1 MSGFYST
8 SVFRPHGG
16 RRDRGSFGGLL
27 VSSTHSPKTGRLE
40 IVRLNV
46 HSKMTIGKILS
57 VSESF
62 VLSRVPV
69 MDYWTVQGEVPHCC
83 FGLNPEVVNLCVN
96 FLLSVLHPAV
106 Q

>member
-27 VSSTHSPKTGRLE
+27 VSSTHSPKPGRLE

-57 VSESF
+57 VSESC
-62 VLSRVPV
+62 VPV
-69 MDYWTVQGEVPHCC
+69 MDYWTVQGEAPHCC